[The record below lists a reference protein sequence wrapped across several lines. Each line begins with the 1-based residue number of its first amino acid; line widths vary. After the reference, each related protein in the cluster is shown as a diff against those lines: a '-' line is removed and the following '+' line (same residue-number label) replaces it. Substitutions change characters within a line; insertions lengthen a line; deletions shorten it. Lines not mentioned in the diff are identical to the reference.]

1 MIIDVINCAC
11 VALLYTWRYVAA
23 VVRVFVSQR
32 TSRSLS
38 HRHVFDVFNFTVIFW
53 LFHDWLLFVRFR

>member
-23 VVRVFVSQR
+23 VVRVFVSQ
-32 TSRSLS
+32 
-38 HRHVFDVFNFTVIFW
+38 
-53 LFHDWLLFVRFR
+53 

>member
-23 VVRVFVSQR
+23 VVRVILILN
-32 TSRSLS
+32 SRSLS

>member
-23 VVRVFVSQR
+23 VVRVV
-32 TSRSLS
+32 RSLS

>member
-23 VVRVFVSQR
+23 VVN
-32 TSRSLS
+32 SRSLS